1 MVTTGSVAMETPQE
15 IKRKKI
21 LYKSSASKKH
31 SSQQQLV
38 FISFQI
44 KWGVK
49 FYIIPL

>member
-21 LYKSSASKKH
+21 LYKSSASKKT
-31 SSQQQLV
+31 QLSAAACIY
-38 FISFQI
+38 FIPN
-44 KWGVK
+44 KRGVK